1 MMSGSCGIRCWLIEV
16 EVEGRALLVEWCNQ
30 EQVLA
35 HPSVGGFLTH
45 SGWNSAMECISE
57 GVLMICW
64 PFFVEQQT
72 NCRYAFT
79 KWEIGLEIGG
89 DVTREKVAKLVK
101 ILMEGEKGKEMGKKA
116 LEWKEKARLAV
127 KPGGSLPE
135 FGVFD

>member
-1 MMSGSCGIRCWLIEV
+1 MSFSLDSVEQLNIPEVVFYTTSACGFMGYLHYGE
-16 EVEGRALLVEWCNQ
+16 LVARGY
-30 EQVLA
+30 V
-35 HPSVGGFLTH
+35 PLT
-45 SGWNSAMECISE
+45 ECISE

-64 PFFVEQQT
+64 PFFAEQQT
-72 NCRYAFT
+72 NCRYACP
-79 KWEIGLEIGG
+79 KWEIGLEIEG

-116 LEWKEKARLAV
+116 LEWKEKARLAA